1 MTVGAKTKGW
11 KPVGKIKK
19 GKLRME
25 EEIQRHV
32 QKSIEEKKKKEI
44 HRRNF
49 LLCERWST
57 VLNAAQSSRN
67 TRIAKWPLNLAM
79 WNP

>member
-32 QKSIEEKKKKEI
+32 QKSIEEKKKKKFIEEI
-44 HRRNF
+44 FCYVRGGQ
-49 LLCERWST
+49 LC
-57 VLNAAQSSRN
+57 
-67 TRIAKWPLNLAM
+67 
-79 WNP
+79 

>member
-32 QKSIEEKKKKEI
+32 QKSIEEKKKKKSIEEI
-44 HRRNF
+44 FCYVRGGQ
-49 LLCERWST
+49 LC
-57 VLNAAQSSRN
+57 
-67 TRIAKWPLNLAM
+67 
-79 WNP
+79 

>member
-11 KPVGKIKK
+11 EPVGKIET

-32 QKSIEEKKKKEI
+32 QKSTEEI
-44 HRRNF
+44 F
-49 LLCERWST
+49 
-57 VLNAAQSSRN
+57 
-67 TRIAKWPLNLAM
+67 
-79 WNP
+79 